1 MIRLS
6 SGWLAAVAK
15 SRHALQEVEAPLR
28 DVWTESRVRA
38 ACSLVLA
45 GWCAQEKGPL
55 AAHRGSGP
63 GVGGEVS
70 AGTQGLQRERSPL
83 GLLGC
88 CSSRGPAFQPVLL
101 GWRNLRFR
109 PEVRQRLSAG

>member
-15 SRHALQEVEAPLR
+15 SRRALQEVEAPLR
-28 DVWTESRVRA
+28 DVRTESRVRA

-63 GVGGEVS
+63 GGGEVS
-70 AGTQGLQRERSPL
+70 AGTQGLQREQSPL
-83 GLLGC
+83 GLLGR

-109 PEVRQRLSAG
+109 PEVRQRLSAS

>member
-15 SRHALQEVEAPLR
+15 SRRALQEVEAPLR
-28 DVWTESRVRA
+28 DVRTESRVRA

-63 GVGGEVS
+63 GGGGGRLAWERRACRES
-70 AGTQGLQRERSPL
+70 GAPWGSWGAAAPEAPPFSPSSWAGGTSGSDQK
-83 GLLGC
+83 C
-88 CSSRGPAFQPVLL
+88 VRG
-101 GWRNLRFR
+101 
-109 PEVRQRLSAG
+109 